1 MKDRRKWACLLQ
13 LSSNWGGDRPAEKFE
28 LDYDKEVHGLSSKRM
43 FDQKSW
49 RRAIDQLGAIGADWV
64 IIDIL
69 DGVKFD
75 SHPELAIEGTWEK
88 AKFLE
93 ELAYIRSLG
102 MTPIP
107 KLNFSTTHDAWLGDY
122 HRMVGTKP
130 YYDVCR
136 DLIVESYEMFG
147 KPGFFHLGMD
157 EEEPGMNGDDRDFV
171 VIRQGEAWWHDLFY
185 YFGVC
190 DEIGARPMMWI
201 CADKSTMPQFA
212 KRLPKNVL
220 CCIDANGYLA
230 VPPDASPS
238 RLEVGL
244 GLAEAGYE
252 VVINGSNWACDT
264 NLRDTVAWVERKIKD
279 KSKIFGCL
287 MSPWYPPIPLHERK
301 IARAIDQLED
311 TMLQAG
317 GKEMING
324 ERVAFVGW
332 TNDLKSGKIQRPLYP
347 GDRRVVMESE
357 ELVQDFGD
365 LEGLNLVTEFQSF
378 GKNVEKLFIVYG
390 SKLEKGSSDIL
401 SGSRIADETVLGE
414 YEVPTGAH
422 RFVKEGFR
430 FPKGARYVA
439 YRMSRQMHF
448 FRILAKKM

>member
-13 LSSNWGGDRPAEKFE
+13 
-28 LDYDKEVHGLSSKRM
+28 LSSKRM

-147 KPGFFHLGMD
+147 KPGFLHLGMD
-157 EEEPGMNGDDRDFV
+157 EESSSFSEDRDFV
-171 VIRQGEAWWHDLFY
+171 VVRQGDAWWHDLLFY
-185 YFGVC
+185 IKVC
-190 DEIGARPMMWI
+190 DEIGARPMMWT
-201 CADKSTMPQFA
+201 STVKTRGMERFY
-212 KRLPKNVL
+212 RTVPKNMVVCTGIYSYL
-220 CCIDANGYLA
+220 DIPIDSTVEELLMSVDIAKHGYDIM
-230 VPPDASPS
+230 P
-238 RLEVGL
+238 
-244 GLAEAGYE
+244 
-252 VVINGSNWACDT
+252 NGSNWACDT
-264 NLRDTVAWVERKIKD
+264 NMRDLANWTEAHVPD
-279 KSKIFGCL
+279 KSKIFGY
-287 MSPWYPPIPLHERK
+287 MVSPWLPPLPVHERQ

-311 TMLQAG
+311 TMLQQG
-317 GKEMING
+317 GKTPPKG
-324 ERVAFVGW
+324 ERVAFAGW
-332 TNDLKSGKIQRPLYP
+332 TNEVESGKMLRNVYP
-347 GDRRVVMESE
+347 GDRRIVQETE
-357 ELVQDFGD
+357 ELVYDFGD
-365 LEGLNLVTEFQSF
+365 LEGMNLISEIKSF
-378 GKNVEKLFIVYG
+378 GKLKEETLSIVYG
-390 SKLEKGSSDIL
+390 SKLD
-401 SGSRIADETVLGE
+401 GSRIADPKPLAE
-414 YEVPTGAH
+414 YSVAYGSH
-422 RFVKEGFR
+422 RFVKEGFQ
-430 FPKGARYVA
+430 FPKNARYIA
-439 YRMSRQMHF
+439 YRMTRNMHF
-448 FRILAKKM
+448 LWIVAKKV